1 MKSNKKRFD
10 SAQRDNANAIHVI
23 FRDVSLSGVE
33 DNIMLNMKFRQILN
47 FISLFIT
54 CFSFAQN
61 YQGKINKVSENG
73 LHQILLSPEVRSA
86 SQDNID
92 YLRILDAKNNEVPYL
107 VYKGKSNNSSLRS
120 FKIISKTAIPNVA
133 TSVII
138 SNENALNLD
147 NLSLKIANTS
157 VDKKYNISGSNDQK
171 EWFGLVSN
179 QLISD
184 LNDVGKTSVE
194 RNFSFPFNNYKF
206 LRFDFIDK
214 NSLPINVLEA
224 SLEEN
229 HSVNQSKTELQNFTQ
244 KIETDKKQKRTRIT
258 ITFPN
263 PQVIDG
269 IGFDISSPSY
279 YLRDARILIRKPRVD
294 KKSSKDYVESISDF
308 QLNSKHKNRFDVQ
321 SFFTKELTV
330 EIDNHDNPAL
340 EIKTIHLFQ
349 SPVQILT
356 DLNANEIYT
365 LKIDSTW
372 SAPQYDLA
380 SSGIDFNQNYPV
392 ATLSNLEKV
401 EQSKSKEA
409 AKTFWQT
416 PFFMWICIVL
426 AVAIIGYFAV
436 GLIKDMNKE
445 NQ

>member
-1 MKSNKKRFD
+1 MKTQTMKK
-10 SAQRDNANAIHVI
+10 
-23 FRDVSLSGVE
+23 L
-33 DNIMLNMKFRQILN
+33 
-47 FISLFIT
+47 ISLVFLLIIS
-54 CFSFAQN
+54 FSLAQN

-73 LHQILLSPEVRSA
+73 LHQILLTPEVRSA
-86 SQDNID
+86 SQNNIHF
-92 YLRILDAKNNEVPYL
+92 LRIFDSKNNEVPY
-107 VYKGKSNNSSLRS
+107 VIYEGKSNNSSLKN
-120 FKIISKTAIPNVA
+120 FTILSKTAVPNVA

-147 NLSLKIANTS
+147 NLTLKIANTS

-184 LNDVGKTSVE
+184 LNESGKTSVVQ
-194 RNFSFPFNNYKF
+194 NFSFPLNNYKF
-206 LRFDFIDK
+206 LKFDFIDK
-214 NSLPINVLEA
+214 NSLPINILEA

-244 KIETDKKQKRTRIT
+244 KIETDKKLKQTKIT

-269 IGFDISSPSY
+269 IGFDIASPSY
-279 YLRDARILIRKPRVD
+279 YLRDARILINKTRAY
-294 KKSSKDYVESISDF
+294 KKSTENYVENISAF
-308 QLNSKHKNRFDVQ
+308 QLNSKSKNRFDVQ
-321 SFFTKELTV
+321 SFFAKELTI
-330 EIDNHDNPAL
+330 EIDNLDNPAL
-340 EIKTIHLFQ
+340 EITKINLFQ
-349 SPVQILT
+349 SPVSILA
-356 DLNANEIYT
+356 DLKSNENYT

-380 SSGIDFNQNYPV
+380 NSGIDFNQNYPV
-392 ATLSNLEKV
+392 ATISKLEKL
-401 EQSKSKEA
+401 EQSKSKETE
-409 AKTFWQT
+409 KSFWQT
-416 PFFMWICIVL
+416 PLFMWICIVL

-436 GLIKDMNKE
+436 GLVKDMNKE